1 MFLST
6 FELLSYYDPILEKH
20 IEEVKSKKNIISYF
34 SPKIILLFEKSVRNK
49 ELNCVR
55 E

>member
-6 FELLSYYDPILEKH
+6 FELLSYYNSILEKH
-20 IEEVKSKKNIISYF
+20 IEEVKSKKNVISYF
-34 SPKIILLFEKSVRNK
+34 SPKIILFFEKSARNK
-49 ELNCVR
+49 GLNCVR